1 MKKLQTTYAG
11 LTLKNP
17 LIVGSSSLTGSIANL
32 KKFED
37 LGASAVVLK
46 SIFEEEITNEF
57 HKILNE
63 ADAAGEVNQYLDYFD
78 AKIKNDNISDY
89 LSLIKEAKKTLDI
102 PVIASVNCVTS
113 HEWRYFVKQIE
124 KAKAD
129 AIELNI
135 FYFPADFNQSGEA
148 MERKYLTTI
157 QETVQAA
164 HIPVVVKISPYF
176 TNLGAMIQKVSQT
189 GVAGITLFNRFSKP
203 DIDLTNGE
211 LHIASVFSN
220 PQDYLVPLQWT
231 ALMYD
236 KIDIPMAAS
245 TGIHTPEAFVKLLL
259 SGANANYIVSALFK
273 KGFDVIPEMLNYLEA
288 YLQKNNYRSLQ
299 EIIGKLSQKNVK
311 NPGYY
316 ERAQFMRY
324 FTGATDIL

>member
-1 MKKLQTTYAG
+1 MKNLQTTYAG
-11 LTLKNP
+11 LALKNP
-17 LIVGSSSLTGSIANL
+17 LIVGSSSLTGSMANL
-32 KKFED
+32 KKFEE

-46 SIFEEEITNEF
+46 SIFEEEITREF
-57 HKILNE
+57 HHILDE
-63 ADAAGEVNQYLDYFD
+63 AEASGEINQYLDYFD

-89 LSLIKEAKKTLDI
+89 LSLIKEAKKNLEI
-102 PVIASVNCVTS
+102 PVIASVNCVTP

-135 FYFPADFNQSGEA
+135 FYFPADFNQSGAKLE
-148 MERKYLTTI
+148 EKYLNII
-157 QETVQAA
+157 QQTLSDT
-164 HIPVVVKISPYF
+164 HIPVVAKISPYF
-176 TNLGAMIQKVSQT
+176 SNLGAMIQKISKT

-203 DIDLTNGE
+203 DIDLEKGE
-211 LHIASVFSN
+211 LHLASVFSH
-220 PQDYLVPLQWT
+220 PQDYLIPLQWT
-231 ALMYD
+231 ALMYNR
-236 KIDIPMAAS
+236 IDVPMAAS
-245 TGIHTPEAFVKLLL
+245 TGIHTAEAFVKLLL

-288 YLQKNNYRSLQ
+288 YLQKNNYQSVR
-299 EIIGKLSQKNVK
+299 EIIGKFSQKNIK

-324 FTGATDIL
+324 FTGAKDIL